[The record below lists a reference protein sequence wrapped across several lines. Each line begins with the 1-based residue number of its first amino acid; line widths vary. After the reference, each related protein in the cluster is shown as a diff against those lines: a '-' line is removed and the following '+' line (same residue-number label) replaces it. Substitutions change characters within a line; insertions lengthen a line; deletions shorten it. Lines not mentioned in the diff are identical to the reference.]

1 MLIVCCRYP
10 EAGHGSVSEHVVYAG
25 EGEALYRQGCDDP
38 QGDEHHRCRGRFR
51 RHGSRVV
58 RTTASQCEYY
68 LHNSHL
74 QNLTYYYRLQVNLSQ
89 LNQSFD
95 RSINKESEFLM
106 WILTENVTKVI
117 FV

>member
-68 LHNSHL
+68 DHNSHL
-74 QNLTYYYRLQVNLSQ
+74 QNLTYYYRLQVNLCQ
-89 LNQSFD
+89 LNQYFAC
-95 RSINKESEFLM
+95 
-106 WILTENVTKVI
+106 
-117 FV
+117 